1 MGKKG
6 KETSMGG
13 PNEFDVAEAM
23 QEIRRKVREQKQ
35 EGPTEP
41 RKVPGT
47 AVVVRP
53 RRLDEAIAGLARTAQ
68 EINGRWQ
75 VKELPFD
82 SHVPLIGPLIAR
94 FREAWNS
101 VACKWHVRRILEQ
114 QVQFNRSVAEM
125 TTCVQTLAD
134 ELSAI
139 DHSIRA
145 LVRLFDESLGEQLKD
160 LEGLYRGLVR
170 QLDLGEDRD
179 QETRSE
185 PISEAAVPQFPAF
198 PYRDFAR
205 RFGGS
210 DRILRQLYE
219 QYLDFFRGG
228 QRVVD
233 LGCGRGAFLQ
243 LLTENGIGAYGVETD
258 SDLVR
263 LCQGKALD
271 VVRADAVEHL
281 RSLDDESLDGIF
293 AGHLVEHLGAAGAW
307 ELVGLCYRKLK
318 PGCRLVFET
327 PNTRSLF
334 VLGDM
339 YFRDPTHRLPVHPE
353 TWEFVARSQSFS
365 EVQLR
370 FSYPLPE
377 GLELT
382 TIDLEAVDAPLRG
395 QLALLNQNM
404 EKLNQV
410 VFGYQNVAVIAKK

>member
-1 MGKKG
+1 M
-6 KETSMGG
+6 SG
-13 PNEFDVAEAM
+13 PEFDVAEAM
-23 QEIRRKVREQKQ
+23 QEIRRRVRGQRQGKA
-35 EGPTEP
+35 PEP
-41 RKVPGT
+41 RKAPASGVL
-47 AVVVRP
+47 VSQE
-53 RRLDEAIAGLARTAQ
+53 RLGEAMDEVARAAHEVNLRWEVQ
-68 EINGRWQ
+68 ES
-75 VKELPFD
+75 PFV
-82 SHVPLIGPLIAR
+82 SQIPLIGPVIVG

-101 VACKWHVRRILEQ
+101 VASKWHVRRILQQ
-114 QVQFNRSVAEM
+114 QVQFNSSVAE
-125 TTCVQTLAD
+125 LALRLEVLGD
-134 ELSAI
+134 QLNYELKAV
-139 DHSIRA
+139 DHSMRA
-145 LVRLFDESLGEQLKD
+145 LVRVVDESSQDLEQRQRD
-160 LEGLYRGLVR
+160 LEGLYHELVR
-170 QLDLGEDRD
+170 ELAPDEAID
-179 QETRSE
+179 QKSE
-185 PISEAAVPQFPAF
+185 STIKPDGAAGQTASFS
-198 PYRDFAR
+198 YYDFGR

-228 QRVVD
+228 QRIVD

-263 LCQGKALD
+263 LCQGKGLD
-271 VVRADAVEHL
+271 VVRDDAVEHL
-281 RSLDDESLDGIF
+281 RSLHNESLDGIF
-293 AGHLVEHLGAAGAW
+293 AGHLVEHLGLVGAW
-307 ELVGLCYRKLK
+307 ELVGLCCRKLK
-318 PGCRLVFET
+318 EGRYLVFET

-353 TWEFVARSQSFS
+353 TWEFLARSQNFT

-382 TIDLEAVDAPLRG
+382 KTDLEAVDAPLRD

-410 VFGYQNVAVIAKK
+410 VFGCQNVAVIARK